1 MKRGARWLLAL
12 AVASFAVP
20 LPAMAEKIPLPAAA
34 KEGIAR
40 MYGGDPDGAI
50 ALFRTLEESQPE
62 DPLGYLLEGEARW
75 WKIYCAAYE
84 VKWGMVDAWKK
95 PKEAR
100 DNEYLALAEKAI
112 HLAEKQLAA
121 KETAKMHLYAG
132 IGLALEARL
141 HGLRDEHRA
150 TAHAGV
156 KAREHFLRAL
166 ELDPDMADADAGL
179 GLYNYYVDTLSGF
192 VKVLRVFMGIP
203 GGSKKEGIRQLER
216 AMKEG
221 ELTAVEARFYLAKN
235 LRTYDHQY
243 EQAITILEPLV
254 ESYPHNPIF
263 LLLLGNVNAENGR
276 AVKAAEYLHA
286 AQGATHTEADC
297 GTGAGSSACEP
308 CAARVKAVAQTMLA
322 TVP

>member
-1 MKRGARWLLAL
+1 MKRGTRWLLAL
-12 AVASFAVP
+12 AVAFLTP
-20 LPAMAEKIPLPAAA
+20 LAAMAEKIPLPPAA

-50 ALFRTLEESQPE
+50 VLFRTLEESQPE

-84 VKWGMVDAWKK
+84 IKWGMIDAWKR
-95 PKEAR
+95 PKAAG

-132 IGLALEARL
+132 IGLALQARL

-166 ELDPDMADADAGL
+166 QLDPDMADADAGL

-192 VKVLRVFMGIP
+192 VKMLRFFMGIP
-203 GGSKKEGIRQLER
+203 GGSKKEGIQQLKR

-235 LRTYDHQY
+235 LRTYDQQY

-254 ESYPHNPIF
+254 EQYPDNPLF
-263 LLLLGNVNAENGR
+263 LLLLGNLNAELGR
-276 AVKAAEYLHA
+276 SAKAAKYLHA
-286 AQGATHTEADC
+286 ARDATNMEADC
-297 GTGAGSSACEP
+297 GSGGGCSASDP
-308 CAARVKAVAQTMLA
+308 CAARVKAVAQAMLA
-322 TVP
+322 ALP

>member
-1 MKRGARWLLAL
+1 MKHVARWLVALAL
-12 AVASFAVP
+12 LVAP

-50 ALFRTLEESQPE
+50 VLFRTLEEAQPE

-84 VKWGMVDAWKK
+84 IKWGMIDAWKR
-95 PKEAR
+95 PKAAG

-121 KETAKMHLYAG
+121 KETAEMHLYAG
-132 IGLALEARL
+132 VGLALQARL

-166 ELDPDMADADAGL
+166 QLDPDMADADTGL

-192 VKVLRVFMGIP
+192 VKMLRVFMGIP
-203 GGSKKEGIRQLER
+203 GGSKKEGVRQLER

-235 LRTYDHQY
+235 LRTYDQHY
-243 EQAITILEPLV
+243 EEAITTLEPLV
-254 ESYPHNPIF
+254 ERYPHNPVF
-263 LLLLGNVNAENGR
+263 LLLLGNLNAEAGHS
-276 AVKAAEYLHA
+276 AKAAEYIHA
-286 AQGATHTEADC
+286 AQNAGKMEADC
-297 GTGAGSSACEP
+297 GNGAGSAACEP
-308 CAARVKAVAQTMLA
+308 CMARVKAVTQAMLA
-322 TVP
+322 ALP

>member
-1 MKRGARWLLAL
+1 MKHRVRCLLAL
-12 AVASFAVP
+12 GVALLAA
-20 LPAMAEKIPLPAAA
+20 LPALGEKIPLPPAA

-40 MYGGDPDGAI
+40 MYGGDPDGAMV
-50 ALFRTLEESQPE
+50 LFRTLEESQPE

-75 WKIYCAAYE
+75 WKMYCAAYE
-84 VKWGMVDAWKK
+84 IKWGMIDAWKR
-95 PKEAR
+95 PKAAS
-100 DNEYLALAEKAI
+100 DNDYLALADKAI

-121 KETAKMHLYAG
+121 KETAEMHLYAG
-132 IGLALEARL
+132 IGLALQARL

-166 ELDPDMADADAGL
+166 QLDPDMADADAGL
-179 GLYNYYVDTLSGF
+179 GLYNYYIDTLSGF

-216 AMKEG
+216 AMNEG
-221 ELTAVEARFYLAKN
+221 ELTAAGARFYLAKN

-254 ESYPHNPIF
+254 EQYPHNPVF
-263 LLLLGNVNAENGR
+263 LLLLGNLNAELSR
-276 AVKAAEYLHA
+276 SAKATEYIHA
-286 AQGATHTEADC
+286 AQNAAHAEADC
-297 GTGAGSSACEP
+297 GSCAGCSACGP
-308 CAARVKAVAQTMLA
+308 CAARMKLVAQAMLA
-322 TVP
+322 TLP

>member
-1 MKRGARWLLAL
+1 MKRGVGILLAL
-12 AVASFAVP
+12 ATAFLGP
-20 LPAMAEKIPLPAAA
+20 LPARAEKIPLPPAA

-50 ALFRTLEESQPE
+50 VLFRTLEESQPE
-62 DPLGYLLEGEARW
+62 NPLGYLLEGEARW
-75 WKIYCAAYE
+75 WKMYCAAYE
-84 VKWGMVDAWKK
+84 IKWGMIDAWKR
-95 PKEAR
+95 PKAAG
-100 DNEYLALAEKAI
+100 DQDYLALADKAI
-112 HLAEKQLAA
+112 RLAEKQLAA
-121 KETAKMHLYAG
+121 KETAEMHLYAG

-203 GGSKKEGIRQLER
+203 GGSKKEGVRQLER
-216 AMKEG
+216 AMNEG
-221 ELTAVEARFYLAKN
+221 ELTAAGARFYLAKN

-243 EQAITILEPLV
+243 EQAIKVLEPLV
-254 ESYPHNPIF
+254 ERYPHNPVF
-263 LLLLGNVNAENGR
+263 LLLLGNLNAEAGR
-276 AVKAAEYLHA
+276 SAKAGEYIRA
-286 AQGATHTEADC
+286 AQNAAHAEGDC
-297 GTGAGSSACEP
+297 GSCAGCSGCEP
-308 CAARVKAVAQTMLA
+308 CGARVKAMAQAMLG
-322 TVP
+322 TLP